1 MTHSMRVCAFGSFD
15 RSFDR
20 SWILLE
26 ALEQSGAEIT
36 YCHFDLWAEHRH
48 KTKLFPW
55 RWLLLAGRYLAGA
68 ISIGRRFL
76 QSPRCDVLYVG
87 YMGHVDLLIAA
98 VLNRRRRSTLV
109 FDPCISLY
117 NTLVEDRQLVK
128 AGGIV
133 AKLIR
138 RLDVVPCGL
147 ADVVLSDTS
156 SHGEYFQTALGVP
169 RGKLHRV
176 FVGAGEAWQRARWSP
191 PVDGPFR
198 VLFYAKFS
206 PLHGITAILD
216 AAEQLK
222 HERVHFTIVGGGQL
236 EDALRQAV
244 ERSGSSHVEWIPW
257 LEREALIDRM
267 RACHVSLGIFGNTA
281 KAAMVIPNK
290 VFQALAMGVPVIT
303 RDSPAIRE
311 LLDDGTSAVLCET
324 DGAALASAILAS
336 RDDFGRLQ
344 AIGQRGREVF
354 VEHASHHA
362 LAQQFLEAID
372 VR

>member
-36 YCHFDLWAEHRH
+36 YCHFDLWAGHRH
-48 KTKLFPW
+48 KTNLFPW
-55 RWLLLAGRYLAGA
+55 RWLLLAGRYLLGA
-68 ISIGRRFL
+68 ISISRRFL

-87 YMGHVDLLIAA
+87 YMGHLDLLCAA
-98 VLNRRRRSTLV
+98 VLNRSRRSTLV

-128 AGGIV
+128 AGSLL

-138 RLDVVPCGL
+138 RLDVVPCRL
-147 ADVVLSDTS
+147 ADVVLTDTK
-156 SHGEYFQTALGVP
+156 SHGDYFERALGVP
-169 RGKLHRV
+169 GHKLHRV
-176 FVGAGEAWQRARWSP
+176 FVGAGQAWQRARWSP
-191 PVDGPFR
+191 PADGPFS

-216 AAEQLK
+216 AAERLK
-222 HERVHFTIVGGGQL
+222 HDRVHFTIVGGGQL
-236 EDALRQAV
+236 EDQVRRAV
-244 ERSGSSHVEWIPW
+244 AAAESSPIEWIPW
-257 LEREALIDRM
+257 LEQDALIERV
-267 RACHVSLGIFGNTA
+267 RRCHASLGIFGHTA

-290 VFQALAMGVPVIT
+290 VFQALAMGAPVVT

-311 LLDDGTSAVLCET
+311 LLEGGWSAVLCEP
-324 DGAALASAILAS
+324 DGAALAAAIVAL
-336 RDDFGRLQ
+336 RDDVGRLQ
-344 AIGQRGREVF
+344 ALGHHGRAAF
-354 VEHASHHA
+354 TEHAGHHA
-362 LAQQFLEAID
+362 LAKQFMEAVG